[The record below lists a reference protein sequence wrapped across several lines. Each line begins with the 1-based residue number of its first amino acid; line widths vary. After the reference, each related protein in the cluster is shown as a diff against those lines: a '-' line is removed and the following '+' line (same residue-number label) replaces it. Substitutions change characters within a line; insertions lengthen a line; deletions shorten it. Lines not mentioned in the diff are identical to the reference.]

1 MVPIRPLSGFAAAAL
16 CAAALYLAPAP
27 ASAAGECDA
36 EVPLPG
42 GHHQAMHRHLLH
54 LLCLAE
60 GVAARDYA
68 GVALLADR
76 KLGLL
81 SNAGKRDGAPDFV
94 EPDQKIWELGWQFR
108 RQASR
113 LAETARI
120 SATEPGRADPAAL
133 DREFVNLTRACNAC
147 HRALVGP

>member
-1 MVPIRPLSGFAAAAL
+1 MVTTRPQSGLAAAAL
-16 CAAALYLAPAP
+16 CAVALAMAPAP
-27 ASAAGECDA
+27 AAAAPECNA

-60 GVAARDYA
+60 SVAVRDYA
-68 GVALLADR
+68 GVARLADR

-81 SNAGKRDGAPDFV
+81 SNAGKRDGAPDYV
-94 EPDQKIWELGWQFR
+94 EPDQKIWELGWEFR

-120 SATEPGRADPAAL
+120 SATEPDRADPAAL
-133 DREFVNLTRACNAC
+133 DREFVNLARACNAC
-147 HRALVGP
+147 HRVVGSP